1 MKYLG
6 PILAGGLTLIIVVV
20 VGIFSFLPTAPSAPV
35 SVAQPQAAAPIA
47 PPTLMPVAANAAS
60 VEREAA
66 YQSQIQQLTLAYQQR
81 QAAYQGQI
89 QEMANQVNAAQG
101 QLNQLKTQ
109 EQALPP
115 QLTQLEAARAERLK
129 VYQAQLAQA
138 QKQYS
143 DQLAQLQAQLNE
155 AQSKL
160 AQANAQLGR

>member
-6 PILAGGLTLIIVVV
+6 PILAGGLTLMIVVV
-20 VGIFSFLPTAPSAPV
+20 VGIFSFLPTIPSTPV
-35 SVAQPQAAAPIA
+35 SVAQPQAANVA
-47 PPTLMPVAANAAS
+47 PPTSMPVVSNAAS
-60 VEREAA
+60 AEREAA

-101 QLNQLKTQ
+101 QLSQLKAQ
-109 EQALPP
+109 EQTLPP

-129 VYQAQLAQA
+129 AYQAQLAQA

-160 AQANAQLGR
+160 AQSNAQLGR

>member
-20 VGIFSFLPTAPSAPV
+20 VGIFSFLPAVQSAPV
-35 SVAQPQAAAPIA
+35 SVVQPQAATIA
-47 PPTLMPVAANAAS
+47 PPTLIPVAVNGAS
-60 VEREAA
+60 AEREVA

-89 QEMANQVNAAQG
+89 QEIANQINAAQG
-101 QLNQLKTQ
+101 QLSQLKAQ

-115 QLTQLEAARAERLK
+115 QLTQLEAVRAERLK
-129 VYQAQLAQA
+129 VYQAQLEQV
-138 QKQYS
+138 KNQYS